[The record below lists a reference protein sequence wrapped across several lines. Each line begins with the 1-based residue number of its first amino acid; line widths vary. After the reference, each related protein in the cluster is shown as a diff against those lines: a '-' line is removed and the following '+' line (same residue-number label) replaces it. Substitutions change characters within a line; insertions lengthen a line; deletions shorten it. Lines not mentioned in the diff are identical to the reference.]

1 MKGVQAMKAI
11 SEDIGIRL
19 SMGRSIVEAQRR
31 PHVEG
36 ANSGPGVT
44 VYSLLFVSDATSND

>member
-44 VYSLLFVSDATSND
+44 VYSLLFVSDRNQQ